1 MLHPSQL
8 IMSMVVFSY
17 NDNYLILF
25 NINNSRLLKTKVF
38 LLFEFYI
45 FVIVDGNR
53 LLYIIKKIVDA
64 QYFNITF

>member
-1 MLHPSQL
+1 
-8 IMSMVVFSY
+8 MSMVVFSY